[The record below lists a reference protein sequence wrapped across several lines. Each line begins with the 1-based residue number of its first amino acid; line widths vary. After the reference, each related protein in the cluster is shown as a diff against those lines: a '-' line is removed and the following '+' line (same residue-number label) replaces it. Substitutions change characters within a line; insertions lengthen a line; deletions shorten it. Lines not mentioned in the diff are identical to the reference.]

1 MHNLD
6 KEGER
11 VKRRRN
17 DAGAGVVVSNVY
29 VYIYV

>member
-1 MHNLD
+1 MHNSD

-11 VKRRRN
+11 AKRRRN
-17 DAGAGVVVSNVY
+17 DAGTGVVSNVY